1 MQQAYDQ
8 EYSRGV
14 RTVLL
19 VTLALNLAVVAAKLV
34 AGIMSRS
41 LSITGDAL
49 HSSTDS
55 LNNLAALFILR
66 VASAAPDEEHHY
78 GHSKFESLGAFVIAG
93 FLAITGFELTVS
105 AVKRI
110 LGWIPGHVEVTSTT
124 IVIMSMTLGVNL
136 FVWFYESRRARELG
150 SNILAA
156 DSRHTLSD
164 VFVTTAILLGI
175 LLIRIAGVNLDAYLA
190 LVVAGVIA
198 LASYQIFSST
208 VPVLVDRA
216 PFPRGFIAEIV
227 RSTPGVRSVHD
238 IMSRGLPGK
247 AYITMHLV
255 VTPTT
260 THDAHAITEDVECR
274 LAEKLGRCHVTI
286 HIEPEEDLW
295 TSETRTRA

>member
-1 MQQAYDQ
+1 MPATRGAHDQ
-8 EYSRGV
+8 EYKRGV

-19 VTLALNLAVVAAKLV
+19 VTLALNLAVVGAKLV
-34 AGIMSRS
+34 AGIMARS

-93 FLAITGFELTVS
+93 ILAVTGFELTVN

-110 LGWIPGHVEVTSTT
+110 LGWVPSNVEVTSTT
-124 IVIMSMTLGVNL
+124 IVILSLTLSVNL
-136 FVWFYESRRARELG
+136 FVWLYESRRARELG
-150 SNILAA
+150 SSILAA

-164 VFVTTAILLGI
+164 VFVTTAILLGM
-175 LLIRIAGVNLDAYLA
+175 LLLRIMGVDLDAYLA
-190 LVVAGVIA
+190 LAVSCVIA
-198 LASYQIFSST
+198 IAAYQIFSST
-208 VPVLVDRA
+208 VPVLVDRS

-238 IMSRGLPGK
+238 IMSRGLPGR

-255 VTPTT
+255 VTPSTT
-260 THDAHAITEDVECR
+260 RDAHAITEDVEHR
-274 LAEKLGRCHVTI
+274 LEDKLGMCHTTI
-286 HIEPEEDLW
+286 HIEPEEHP
-295 TSETRTRA
+295 